1 MEEVCDHTA
10 LQDLIDDERT
20 AAQRSDPLAYVV

>member
-1 MEEVCDHTA
+1 MEEVYDNTT

-20 AAQRSDPLAYVV
+20 ADRRSDPLVYVV